1 MIEVF
6 ENIFNLYSNESITT
20 TTIVSVLLM
29 VLLLAVYEFLVYR
42 FVSHRSFYNKSF
54 NITIAILPF
63 FISTIILCLQSNI
76 IITLGT
82 IGALAIIR
90 FRTAVKDPVDM
101 LYLLWSVYVGIIC
114 GCQLFEVGVLTSLVV
129 TIVLVALDH
138 INFGRKPFVLILHS
152 ESNIEEELID
162 LFKTN
167 KISNKF
173 KSRNYTSKGYDYAIE
188 FTYKDINDLQKELS
202 KNINISK
209 YSIIEYDADDI
220 V

>member
-1 MIEVF
+1 M
-6 ENIFNLYSNESITT
+6 
-20 TTIVSVLLM
+20 
-29 VLLLAVYEFLVYR
+29 
-42 FVSHRSFYNKSF
+42 
-54 NITIAILPF
+54 
-63 FISTIILCLQSNI
+63 
-76 IITLGT
+76 
-82 IGALAIIR
+82 
-90 FRTAVKDPVDM
+90 
-101 LYLLWSVYVGIIC
+101 
-114 GCQLFEVGVLTSLVV
+114 FEVGVLTSLVV

-167 KISNKF
+167 RISNKF

-188 FTYKDINDLQKELS
+188 FTYKDINGLQKELS
-202 KNINISK
+202 KNKNISK